1 MSIDIVSN
9 RIPATPRSKYHKYMT
24 ASNVVTQNANNGSG
38 SIDTSNFVVKTGETE
53 QTVEGSFGAMQDIVA
68 FKTSYSYFDSYLP
81 IASSYALGCV
91 KVGAYLTIDE
101 DGTLN
106 AERGGGASNWD
117 ELKGKPATLDNTN
130 WEYAYTNAH
139 KHAYLDALN
148 GITPTDIAYWNSA
161 VSYMHTHNNLAYLD
175 TVDQNLSKTSDVNFN
190 SVKADNDIV
199 AFSTGISTDK
209 FPIAS
214 TTALGC
220 IKVGENLTIEEDGT
234 LNAEA
239 GGGAANWDEL
249 QGKPAGLTSENITKW
264 NTAATNS
271 HTHSNKS
278 TLDNISSSD
287 INSWDNAASNS
298 HYHNNKTTLDNIS
311 SSDISNWDSA
321 VNYSHSHNNKSYL
334 DNINQYLSKSSTP
347 TFSGGLVTGDTSG
360 LNIKHSSGN
369 AINGCNKSNIAN
381 LYFNYTDAYQNVL
394 VDADCNLRAYGD
406 VVAFK
411 TGTSSSP
418 FKYWYPSV
426 SSSGNLSWTNSTS
439 TSTPSTV
446 NIKGPKGDKGDTGKS
461 IGKVSA
467 YSTSTASSGK
477 STYYVYD
484 TSNTHIGSFNVYN
497 GAKGEK
503 GDTGPRGPQGPQG
516 PKGADGSSRD
526 TWPNIYLKNT
536 DWPCVVFKANRA
548 STTVYLHHR
557 KDGPLYI
564 AFGSIDN
571 NKHSFSPNGD
581 AYIPGTLNCGTV
593 TCRNVSC
600 SGTVTYGSLVKG
612 SDIRLKNRL
621 EDVNNVLEN
630 IESIQTFKYTF
641 KNDSSNDVNIGVS
654 AQDLI
659 KVYPELVKT
668 THTDEDGT
676 EFYGVNYAELSVIA
690 LQGLKELHA
699 LVKDQKS
706 QIDLLKQEIAELK
719 NTISNK

>member
-24 ASNVVTQNANNGSG
+24 ASNVVTQGTNNVG

-81 IASSYALGCV
+81 IASTYALGCV

-117 ELKGKPATLDNTN
+117 ELQGKPATLDNTN
-130 WEYAYTNAH
+130 WEYAYTSAH

-148 GITPTDIAYWNSA
+148 VITPTEIAYWNSA

-214 TTALGC
+214 STALGC

-249 QGKPAGLTSENITKW
+249 QGKPAGLTSDNITKW

-287 INSWDNAASNS
+287 INSWDSAASNS
-298 HYHNNKTTLDNIS
+298 HYHSNKTTLDGIS
-311 SSDISNWDSA
+311 SSDISNWDNAASNA
-321 VNYSHSHNNKSYL
+321 HYHNNKSYL

-411 TGTSSSP
+411 TGSQSSP

-426 SSSGNLSWTNSTS
+426 SSSGDLSWTNSTS

-461 IGKVSA
+461 IGKVTVSSQ
-467 YSTSTASSGK
+467 STVSSGK
-477 STYYVYD
+477 SVYNVYD
-484 TSNTHIGSFNVYN
+484 VDNKLLGSFNVYN

-503 GDTGPRGPQGPQG
+503 GDTGPKG
-516 PKGADGSSRD
+516 PKGDDGPSYATS
-526 TWPNIYLKNT
+526 
-536 DWPCVVFKANRA
+536 AA
-548 STTVYLHHR
+548 STVSIPSSGTTFTKNSYNGLGVKLSGGNGVIGWSYEI
-557 KDGPLYI
+557 GGMSWLY
-564 AFGSIDN
+564 FNYVNGN
-571 NKHSFSPNGD
+571 TNVRVGTNGD
-581 AYIPGTLNCGTV
+581 LRYNS
-593 TCRNVSC
+593 VS
-600 SGTVTYGSLVKG
+600 TW
-612 SDIRLKNRL
+612 SDMRLKDKV
-621 EDVNNVLEN
+621 ESVSNVLDKLNN
-630 IESIQTFKYTF
+630 IDIFYYKW
-641 KNDSSNDVNIGVS
+641 KHIDDNIHIGVS
-654 AQDLI
+654 AQEVKTI
-659 KVYPELVKT
+659 FPELVI
-668 THTDEDGT
+668 EDKNDGDI
-676 EFYGVNYAELSVIA
+676 ESPNYLSVDYQSLNTVG